1 MFAKKSESNN
11 AAIKKSSGLRLRPRQ
26 LLLELQ
32 RLRAENEHLR
42 RENMVL
48 RGEVTRLRL
57 YNEMEVV
64 SADGSRG
71 IPESVPESAR
81 KFYHILPQAFEQV
94 DFFNMA
100 SDLGYSVENTQ
111 QIMGLFLRERLLV
124 RNNKNNFEKADLM
137 QYELPL
143 S

>member
-1 MFAKKSESNN
+1 MITRMIEKSGTALKTS
-11 AAIKKSSGLRLRPRQ
+11 ASRLRPRQ

-57 YNEMEVV
+57 YNELEI
-64 SADGSRG
+64 ATGDGGRR
-71 IPESVPESAR
+71 IPETVPETAR
-81 KFYHILPQAFEQV
+81 KFYQILPHAFEQV
-94 DFFNMA
+94 EFFKMA
-100 SDLGYSVENTQ
+100 SDLGFSVENTQ
-111 QIMGLFLRERLLV
+111 RIMGIFLRERLLV
-124 RNNKNNFEKADLM
+124 RNQQDNFEKADLN

>member
-1 MFAKKSESNN
+1 MIEKSGT
-11 AAIKKSSGLRLRPRQ
+11 ALRQSASKLRPRQ

-57 YNEMEVV
+57 YNEIEI
-64 SADGSRG
+64 AAGDRG
-71 IPESVPESAR
+71 RQIPKNIPETAR
-81 KFYHILPQAFEQV
+81 KFYQILPHNFQQVEFFE
-94 DFFNMA
+94 MA
-100 SDLGYSVENTQ
+100 SDLGFSVENTQ
-111 QIMGLFLRERLLV
+111 KIMGIFLRERLLV
-124 RNNKNNFEKADLM
+124 RNPKDSFEKADLN
-137 QYELPL
+137 QFELPL